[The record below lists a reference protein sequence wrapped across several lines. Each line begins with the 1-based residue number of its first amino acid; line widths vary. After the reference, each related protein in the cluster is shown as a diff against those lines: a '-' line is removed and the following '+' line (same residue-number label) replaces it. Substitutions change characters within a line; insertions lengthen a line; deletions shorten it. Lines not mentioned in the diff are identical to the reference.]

1 MPIDRDAIE
10 SALSVVNVF
19 VGGVTLFVFGYLDA
33 GSGSLLLQLLV
44 GGIAGLAAYTRFR
57 WHTVKGWFQKT
68 PESDE

>member
-1 MPIDRDAIE
+1 
-10 SALSVVNVF
+10 VVSPL
-19 VGGVTLFVFGYLDA
+19 GGGTIVFVFGYLDA
-33 GSGSLLLQLLV
+33 GSGSLLFQLLA